1 MNHEMKL
8 ATLLVICGIFVTACG
23 DSTTNADATVAVQ
36 ADAATTQADALV
48 VVDDAAAA
56 TANDDAAAA
65 VNDAAAGSPDAAALL
80 AFGAICTMN
89 EQCETGLCAQAN
101 MGLVCTAMCV
111 NNVCPVAGHQCN
123 MRGICRP

>member
-1 MNHEMKL
+1 MKL

-48 VVDDAAAA
+48 VV
-56 TANDDAAAA
+56 DDAAAA